1 MFKKIQIPGSKSIT
15 QRALICASLG
25 DGESILIN
33 PLISEDTLLL
43 IDALK
48 KLGVQIEIKD
58 EKIIVQGNKGRFI
71 SNGKK
76 EIYMGN
82 NGTGIRFLITLS
94 CFYPDDIILT
104 GNERM
109 KNRPVDELVEC
120 LKSAGFNIQYLEK
133 KGFPPVLIKKSSTF
147 NQAPNILDAR
157 LMPSILKIS
166 SSKSSQFVS
175 SLLLSGV
182 LFKNGVKIVVNKD
195 IPSKPY
201 IDITLNVMEDFGV
214 KVIKDSSTFFLPPS
228 TYKSQRYIIEGDFS
242 SASYFF
248 SVPFFLNR
256 EIVVE
261 HINYNNSLQPDKNF
275 INVLKKMGAK
285 VEITNNAI
293 KVFPGEL
300 IGIEVDMN
308 KMPDVVPTLAILS
321 SIAKGRTV
329 IKNIGHLRF
338 KESDRIFAI
347 KKNLEKFGID
357 VETGKD
363 FLKITGNKQKIFNI
377 NRKIIIETF
386 NDHRIAMSFALF
398 KLSGLNIEFDNYE
411 CVNKSF
417 PYFWQKFNKILD
429 REL

>member
-15 QRALICASLG
+15 QRALICASLAE
-25 DGESILIN
+25 GESILIN

-43 IDALK
+43 IKALK

-58 EKIIVQGNKGRFI
+58 EKIIVKGNNGKFV

-109 KNRPVDELVEC
+109 KNRPVNELVEC
-120 LKSAGFNIQYLEK
+120 LKSVGFNIQYLEK

-157 LMPSILKIS
+157 LTPSTLKIS

-182 LFKNGVKIVVNKD
+182 LFKNGVKIVINED

-201 IDITLNVMEDFGV
+201 IDITLKVMEDFGV
-214 KVIKDSSTFFLPPS
+214 KVIKNSSTFFLPPS
-228 TYKSQRYIIEGDFS
+228 TYKPQKYIIEGDFS
-242 SASYFF
+242 SASYFL

-261 HINYNNSLQPDKNF
+261 DINYNNSLQPDKNF

-285 VEITNNAI
+285 VEITDNSI

-300 IGIEVDMN
+300 NGIEVDMN
-308 KMPDVVPTLAILS
+308 KMPDVVPTLAVLS
-321 SIAKGRTV
+321 SIAKGKTV

-347 KKNLEKFGID
+347 KKNLKKIGID
-357 VETGKD
+357 VEAGKD
-363 FLKITGNKQKIFNI
+363 FLKISWNKQKILNTKK
-377 NRKIIIETF
+377 KIMIETF

-429 REL
+429 RNF